1 MAKLRIYADTSVIG
15 GCFDKPFAKDS
26 LYLMELA
33 RRGRVV
39 LLLSAVVIAELENA
53 PEQVR
58 SVLAKLPASA
68 VENVPITAEVTRL
81 RDAYLKAGIVGPK
94 WVDDATH
101 VAAASVAGADAI
113 VSWNFKHIVQ
123 LDRMK
128 AYNRVNQKHG
138 YGELTIA
145 TPIVVAYEEEN
156 RN

>member
-15 GCFDKPFAKDS
+15 GCFDKQFARDS
-26 LYLMELA
+26 MYLMDLA

-39 LLLSAVVIAELENA
+39 LLLSDVVIAELENA
-53 PEQVR
+53 PERVR
-58 SVLAKLPASA
+58 TVLASLPAAA
-68 VENVPITAEVTRL
+68 VMDVPITEEVTRL
-81 RDAYLKAGIVGPK
+81 RDAYLKAAIVGPK

-113 VSWNFKHIVQ
+113 VSWNFRHIVR

-128 AYNRVNQKHG
+128 AYNRVNRMLG

-145 TPIVVAYEEEN
+145 TPTVVAYEEKN
-156 RN
+156 RD